1 MSRFISWIEIGE
13 GQNKYLTAHD
23 IFKTTRGQ
31 LLQART
37 AARYLVGHG
46 AIRWFYKMIRDDGTN
61 RECTD
66 FSSPDNFPPEIV
78 DAIRAGAFRG
88 LGTPRGLLSQP
99 AWEEYQE
106 VEAASLAEY
115 MQLERML
122 LAEYRQLERPVSA
135 VEHQD
140 AQAAAWQKHQ
150 AVIQPLFWDLFAVP
164 ENRAD
169 AWK

>member
-1 MSRFISWIEIGE
+1 MSRFISWIDIGE
-13 GQNKYLTAHD
+13 GKVRFLTDRD
-23 IFKTTRGQ
+23 IFETDRGRH
-31 LLQART
+31 LQART
-37 AARYLVGHG
+37 ATRHIVGHG
-46 AIRWFYKMIRDDGTN
+46 AIRWFYQLRRDDGVD

-66 FSSPDNFPPEIV
+66 FSSPGNFPSEIA

-140 AQAAAWQKHQ
+140 TQAAAWMKHQ